1 MASRVEDR
9 VGPSKLPFGPLR
21 LLAFTV
27 LRTSSRLSPAAAS
40 AAGLARIRTAGRW
53 PPLMLTRPTPEI
65 CEIFCARRVST
76 RSWICGS
83 GMLSDITARVRI
95 GASAGFT
102 LLNTGWFGRSL
113 GSRLCALLIA
123 ACTSCSATSRLLSR
137 LNCRVITEAP
147 PELVEDISLSPG
159 ICPSWFS
166 SGAVTE
172 EVMISGLAPG

>member
-1 MASRVEDR
+1 M
-9 VGPSKLPFGPLR
+9 
-21 LLAFTV
+21 
-27 LRTSSRLSPAAAS
+27 
-40 AAGLARIRTAGRW
+40 
-53 PPLMLTRPTPEI
+53 
-65 CEIFCARRVST
+65 
-76 RSWICGS
+76 S
-83 GMLSDITARVRI
+83 GDITARVRI

-113 GSRLCALLIA
+113 GSRFCALLIA

-147 PELVEDISLSPG
+147 PELVEGISLSPG

-172 EVMISGLAPG
+172 DVMISGLAPG

>member
-1 MASRVEDR
+1 M
-9 VGPSKLPFGPLR
+9 
-21 LLAFTV
+21 
-27 LRTSSRLSPAAAS
+27 
-40 AAGLARIRTAGRW
+40 
-53 PPLMLTRPTPEI
+53 
-65 CEIFCARRVST
+65 
-76 RSWICGS
+76 S
-83 GMLSDITARVRI
+83 GDITARVRI

-123 ACTSCSATSRLLSR
+123 ACTSCSATSRSLSR